1 MFDILLD
8 NEMGKENK
16 EKVSARPISF
26 LFIDSQC

>member
-16 EKVSARPISF
+16 EKVTTLPNAF
-26 LFIDSQC
+26 LFIESLR